1 MGLKLTNREYQ
12 ILLRMGKEYAD
23 IAHELGLQINTVVT
37 YTNRIKAK
45 LNTHNKTSTVLKA
58 IQIGLVD
65 PYQFII

>member
-1 MGLKLTNREYQ
+1 
-12 ILLRMGKEYAD
+12 MGKEYAD